1 MGRGANIAKMALQGV
16 WESSFSR
23 TCATE
28 CSLYRNCAPE
38 PRILG
43 GNSTQFQ
50 RVCENDGVAL
60 LCHASMHFS
69 DTPKSHMS
77 GRAGLLL
84 TDADL
89 EELQVDSP
97 GGARI
102 FSGVVVLKRVPIDG
116 TEFAECV
123 L

>member
-1 MGRGANIAKMALQGV
+1 MAKLALRGV
-16 WESSFSR
+16 SESSFSR
-23 TCATE
+23 TCAVE
-28 CSLYRNCAPE
+28 CNLYRNCAPE

-43 GNSTQFQ
+43 GNTVQFQ
-50 RVCENDGVAL
+50 RACENDGVAL
-60 LCHASMHFS
+60 LCHAGMHFS

-77 GRAGLLL
+77 GHVGLLL

-89 EELQVDSP
+89 EKLQVDSP

-102 FSGVVVLKRVPIDG
+102 FSGVVVLKRIPIHD
-116 TEFAECV
+116 TEFANCV